1 MGSVGLLYVGAVLF
15 LNGCMLLGWVDTRA
29 AVPLNL
35 FVGILQVI
43 TPTYLIFTADGNTT
57 QILAASGLY
66 LFGFTYLYVA
76 FNLWNDLEHPFACH
90 EANPLKT
97 ETLDELRAKVLE
109 SKADLG
115 ISFDGDADRIGFV
128 DERGEII
135 PMDLMTALIAREIL
149 KKKPGSTITY
159 DLRSSRSVREIIEEH
174 GGKAVECPVG
184 HANIKRI
191 MRESGA
197 VFAGEL
203 SGHYYYEENSTA
215 ESATLT
221 AIFLLNLMAESEGP
235 VSSLV
240 AETHR
245 YFHSG
250 EINSEVTDKDA
261 ILAALKEKYADG
273 KLTEIDGIKVEY
285 PTWWFNVRGSNTEP
299 LLRLTLEAETAEEME
314 AKKTELLGIIRNE
327 K

>member
-1 MGSVGLLYVGAVLF
+1 M
-15 LNGCMLLGWVDTRA
+15 
-29 AVPLNL
+29 
-35 FVGILQVI
+35 GILELPVFDMLAGNISVI
-43 TPTYLIFTADGNTT
+43 
-57 QILAASGLY
+57 
-66 LFGFTYLYVA
+66 
-76 FNLWNDLEHPFACH
+76 NLWNDLEHPFACH